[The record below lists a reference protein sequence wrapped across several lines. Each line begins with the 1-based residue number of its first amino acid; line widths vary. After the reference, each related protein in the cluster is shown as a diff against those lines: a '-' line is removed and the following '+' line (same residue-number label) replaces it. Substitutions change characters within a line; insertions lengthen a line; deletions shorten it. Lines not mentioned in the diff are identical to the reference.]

1 MELPLE
7 TDISERAT
15 EFLFK
20 QIQDL
25 PIPQSDL
32 QDEQEEIVMETHGEH
47 FLDTDISTEL
57 YELLPSVIQTLKN
70 EGEMDSYVKFNRL
83 LAGNKLPLKNIAFLL
98 FKDVVSWYSLDDSHK
113 MRYSP
118 EVKQFWRVGLKL
130 FKGRFLRFMSG
141 MKNQGQDIQRHLNPE
156 DSAIN
161 FAVPDRK
168 SLDGSDISETLKNL
182 TPRIFHEMIDM
193 LHEHDQDQLQT
204 YKICFDGKKLNAGVD
219 GQKSGDINLW
229 GYEGP
234 PSLQKIENRYENDL
248 KCISSLE
255 RAISTL
261 DIRHITDL
269 AYVPESCKDGI
280 TETGK
285 NVLTVISERLSA
297 LRKVKQKKEISLEKI
312 KKICTTPEMNAKYS
326 YAISAIRTFIYRIG
340 ACIDRLLNL
349 VDTLGYAL
357 SVINDVSFLYCRGKK
372 CYLSE
377 QQNYVCLTGI
387 QNDTIKRDDVST
399 FDTTFIKQKS
409 TAWKT
414 IRSFAKV
421 TGSTCF
427 DALGLGGLKKQKEH
441 FEYVFSGKEKT
452 EPSPEVKKYM
462 QHCTVNEI
470 NCVATLVSKV
480 LPVFY
485 PTQSYFEEGCKVDYL
500 DNTFMLL
507 VSPDGSL
514 RSSCEFG
521 GKKLCFAVEIKCP
534 YPGNVY
540 KPKVYYELPHYYVPQ
555 ILSEMS
561 VLETNCI
568 IFLCYSL
575 ESTIVF
581 EADFDSMLWDQIMSR
596 LIQCYGKA
604 DSKCPTKLPSDLKE
618 FQEKMKQYCKDNVR
632 LIAEVPSVVAKTCGH
647 DEVSSDKNDA
657 KYNQHKSLQQI
668 SAESCTVS
676 NLNKTVYEI
685 METVKEAYGLIRHIA
700 TEVVVY
706 LISDLNRS
714 HIPERQ
720 HSVPIGYA
728 MKGYSM
734 TTDVMRNMV
743 NDILEKCYHGGLYVP
758 VISFDGQWYT
768 IAVRSA
774 NNEPLTILQLMKD
787 VYKQARSIKKS
798 DMLKHMKQ
806 INLVPKLSN
815 REEVFE
821 LIDNQ
826 VEDKITILNG
836 KELKTPIYT
845 LWKKKETPYLLHT
858 SSTVAALLFTNSTVE
873 NKEIT
878 EEHENSRTEFLDNL
892 PENIAPLIENDILE
906 QVTNELDISSHQV
919 DNMFH
924 TDISAE
930 LRTIFQDDD
939 SHLLINEA
947 SAIQRHIE
955 NNSLN
960 DESVENSIQSPKI
973 QEKRTIEDEE
983 FIKMLSAL
991 QTDSKVKKWES
1002 ISLSEFKTIFKSIEE
1017 IRKHFYRVEI
1027 QVCMISITDFLKAQ
1041 HIRFAVSWTKYKLSD
1056 LMFNLVNQPEVFM
1069 TRSRSMKKLYC
1080 LKTLC
1085 LMSISKFP
1093 KDVLNIVYAEHIYP
1107 TEELKWRNNMPF
1119 AQSTHIEGLN
1129 TNIQWY
1135 SKPEYVSNRFMHLFS
1150 LLDCLTSF
1158 INKCPNKMLQ
1168 HWNRRSRHT

>member
-1 MELPLE
+1 MDGNEIFKCIYCQLTTRDFGEIIDHNIINHGDVLLKIRIVNTLQTATQERTKNYNIISNEILRNGKIIIPNKETMTIKLSRLPEENDPFLHFQENKKSKMELPLE

-32 QDEQEEIVMETHGEH
+32 QDEQEENVMETHGEH
-47 FLDTDISTEL
+47 FLDTDNSTEL

-234 PSLQKIENRYENDL
+234 PSLQKVENMYENDL

-357 SVINDVSFLYCRGKK
+357 SVINDVSFLYCRGKI

-377 QQNYVCLTGI
+377 QQNYVCITGI
-387 QNDTIKRDDVST
+387 QNNTIKRDDVSSL
-399 FDTTFIKQKS
+399 DTTFVKQKS

-462 QHCTVNEI
+462 QHGTVNEI

-500 DNTFMLL
+500 DNNFMLL

-521 GKKLCFAVEIKCP
+521 GKKPCFAVEIKCP

-647 DEVSSDKNDA
+647 DVVSSDKNDA

-685 METVKEAYGLIRHIA
+685 METVKEAYGLTRHIA

-836 KELKTPIYT
+836 KDVKTTIYT
-845 LWKKKETPYLLHT
+845 LLKKKETPYLLHT
-858 SSTVAALLFTNSTVE
+858 SSTVAALLFNNSTVE
-873 NKEIT
+873 K
-878 EEHENSRTEFLDNL
+878 
-892 PENIAPLIENDILE
+892 
-906 QVTNELDISSHQV
+906 
-919 DNMFH
+919 
-924 TDISAE
+924 
-930 LRTIFQDDD
+930 
-939 SHLLINEA
+939 
-947 SAIQRHIE
+947 
-955 NNSLN
+955 
-960 DESVENSIQSPKI
+960 
-973 QEKRTIEDEE
+973 
-983 FIKMLSAL
+983 
-991 QTDSKVKKWES
+991 
-1002 ISLSEFKTIFKSIEE
+1002 
-1017 IRKHFYRVEI
+1017 
-1027 QVCMISITDFLKAQ
+1027 
-1041 HIRFAVSWTKYKLSD
+1041 
-1056 LMFNLVNQPEVFM
+1056 
-1069 TRSRSMKKLYC
+1069 
-1080 LKTLC
+1080 
-1085 LMSISKFP
+1085 
-1093 KDVLNIVYAEHIYP
+1093 
-1107 TEELKWRNNMPF
+1107 
-1119 AQSTHIEGLN
+1119 
-1129 TNIQWY
+1129 
-1135 SKPEYVSNRFMHLFS
+1135 
-1150 LLDCLTSF
+1150 
-1158 INKCPNKMLQ
+1158 
-1168 HWNRRSRHT
+1168 

>member
-1 MELPLE
+1 MHYPL
-7 TDISERAT
+7 SMMY
-15 EFLFK
+15 L
-20 QIQDL
+20 
-25 PIPQSDL
+25 
-32 QDEQEEIVMETHGEH
+32 
-47 FLDTDISTEL
+47 
-57 YELLPSVIQTLKN
+57 
-70 EGEMDSYVKFNRL
+70 
-83 LAGNKLPLKNIAFLL
+83 
-98 FKDVVSWYSLDDSHK
+98 
-113 MRYSP
+113 
-118 EVKQFWRVGLKL
+118 
-130 FKGRFLRFMSG
+130 
-141 MKNQGQDIQRHLNPE
+141 
-156 DSAIN
+156 
-161 FAVPDRK
+161 
-168 SLDGSDISETLKNL
+168 
-182 TPRIFHEMIDM
+182 
-193 LHEHDQDQLQT
+193 
-204 YKICFDGKKLNAGVD
+204 
-219 GQKSGDINLW
+219 
-229 GYEGP
+229 
-234 PSLQKIENRYENDL
+234 
-248 KCISSLE
+248 
-255 RAISTL
+255 
-261 DIRHITDL
+261 
-269 AYVPESCKDGI
+269 
-280 TETGK
+280 
-285 NVLTVISERLSA
+285 
-297 LRKVKQKKEISLEKI
+297 
-312 KKICTTPEMNAKYS
+312 
-326 YAISAIRTFIYRIG
+326 
-340 ACIDRLLNL
+340 
-349 VDTLGYAL
+349 
-357 SVINDVSFLYCRGKK
+357 FLYCRGKI

-377 QQNYVCLTGI
+377 QQNYVCITGI
-387 QNDTIKRDDVST
+387 QNNTIKRDDVSSL
-399 FDTTFIKQKS
+399 DTTFVKQKS

-462 QHCTVNEI
+462 QHGTVNEI

-500 DNTFMLL
+500 DNNFMLL

-521 GKKLCFAVEIKCP
+521 GKKPCFAVEIKCP

-647 DEVSSDKNDA
+647 DVVSSDKNDA

-685 METVKEAYGLIRHIA
+685 METVKEAYGLTRHIA

-836 KELKTPIYT
+836 KDVKTTIYT
-845 LWKKKETPYLLHT
+845 LLKKKETPYLLHT
-858 SSTVAALLFTNSTVE
+858 SSTVAALLFNNSTVE

-906 QVTNELDISSHQV
+906 Q
-919 DNMFH
+919 
-924 TDISAE
+924 
-930 LRTIFQDDD
+930 
-939 SHLLINEA
+939 
-947 SAIQRHIE
+947 RHIE
-955 NNSLN
+955 NNSRN
-960 DESVENSIQSPKI
+960 DESVENSTQSPEN

-991 QTDSKVKKWES
+991 QTDSKVKKKKWES
-1002 ISLSEFKTIFKSIEE
+1002 ISLSEFKTIFQSIEE

-1056 LMFNLVNQPEVFM
+1056 LMFNLVNQPEVLM

-1119 AQSTHIEGLN
+1119 DESTHIEGLN

-1150 LLDCLTSF
+1150 LLDCHHLLTNARIKCCSTGIVEAGIHSNAWSKVARQTSKDGKEIISSALVDDLIDKQRNVYAQKTFSNEVETAMTENGDLEEAIFCKLIREWYQAEDEPGIAALERCERRLNLRTWLLDKIDIGKFPPPGRHVKGIPIVMFEGLMTNIERRIQLFPF
-1158 INKCPNKMLQ
+1158 IKSGAYNVRALGSLESENFFGQFQDLDPKGSGVLRPDDVSTAISTACELTQARFDPNRVFYMNTSRAKVYPVKELETNSEHLDTRNYVSPHQVNMINTRDHMFDLSERGKRQ
-1168 HWNRRSRHT
+1168 HPKRKSGEISRPGMPSRGIKPVREHHRCDETKILPHVRMGLSVNEINQ